1 MMRLWRV
8 ALLVN
13 VALVVGL
20 WLGWVAWGRHL
31 PRLEQELALARQQVP
46 PPGVE
51 RVFTAQ
57 GVVRAVLREVG
68 VVVLTHED
76 IPGFMP
82 AMTMGFRA
90 REPGVYEALEPGDV
104 IRFTL
109 RGVPPSMEIVSVE
122 RIGRL

>member
-31 PRLEQELALARQQVP
+31 PRLEQELGLARQQAP

-57 GVVRAVLREVG
+57 GVVRAVLRESG
-68 VVVLTHED
+68 VLVLSHED

-82 AMTMGFRA
+82 AMTMGFRT
-90 REPGVYEALEPGDV
+90 REPSVSAGVEPGDV
-104 IRFTL
+104 VRFTL
-109 RGVPPSMEIVSVE
+109 RGVPPSMEIVSLE
-122 RIGRL
+122 RLGRL